1 MNQITCTVL
10 QLKKNV
16 NNAWSI
22 AQVSLEFSNQN
33 YVIFEDTRKAQSA
46 KMAFSTVH
54 LCKPNISET
63 QILNSSVN
71 SSPYL

>member
-22 AQVSLEFSNQN
+22 GQVSLEFSNQN
-33 YVIFEDTRKAQSA
+33 HVIFEDTKKAQSA

-54 LCKPNISET
+54 L
-63 QILNSSVN
+63 
-71 SSPYL
+71 